1 VAVAA
6 VVENGGSADSGVYTR
21 LMADRARE
29 AGVDVRAGVDDRLAA
44 APVVRG
50 GEPTEYDAVVA
61 VDER

>member
-1 VAVAA
+1 
-6 VVENGGSADSGVYTR
+6 
-21 LMADRARE
+21 MADCARE